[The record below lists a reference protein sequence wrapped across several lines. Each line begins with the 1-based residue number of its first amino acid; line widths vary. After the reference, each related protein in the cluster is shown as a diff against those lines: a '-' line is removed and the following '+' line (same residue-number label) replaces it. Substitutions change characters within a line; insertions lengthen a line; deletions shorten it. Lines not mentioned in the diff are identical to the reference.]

1 MGVQIGNSARDD
13 WAGARRLGKGRY
25 GTPVT
30 LIDEPL
36 STMVADALQ
45 AAVFRG
51 HLVAQRKHLVEKTA
65 EIRTMINRRSDTR
78 RLRAV
83 VASNE
88 AEIRQIDSM
97 ILRLQHRFG
106 PPLGHSD
113 EPNYRHRMY

>member
-1 MGVQIGNSARDD
+1 MSGGCPD
-13 WAGARRLGKGRY
+13 WQLGARRLGKGRY